1 MKVSPLTLLNNQPAF
16 WASAK
21 ELHLQWR
28 DLWPFLAFIVTAC
41 GIYGGVLAG
50 WRSPLL
56 SLYVAI
62 KLPFL
67 FLTTMA
73 IVSIFNWMLASI
85 MGAGLNY
92 RTTIFIVVASMTLAS
107 WILLSLAP
115 VALFFQLTGV
125 PHSTIDSS
133 LLYAQRCI
141 LITHIAIFS
150 IAGIA
155 GNAMLLK
162 GLRQLLSPR
171 CPPGL
176 LFLSWLTV
184 FAFVGCQLS
193 WILRPFVG
201 NPFLPIVFMRPNCL
215 EANFYE
221 FVFGQLLP
229 YLLSGGKQ

>member
-1 MKVSPLTLLNNQPAF
+1 MKLSPLTLLNNQPAF
-16 WASAK
+16 WATMK
-21 ELHLQWR
+21 ELRLQWR
-28 DLWPFLAFIVTAC
+28 DLWPFLAFIVMAC
-41 GIYGGVLAG
+41 GIYGAVLAW

-56 SLYVAI
+56 SLYVAV

-67 FLTTMA
+67 FLATMA
-73 IVSIFNWMLASI
+73 IVSIFNWMLAAI
-85 MGAGLNY
+85 MGAGLSY

-125 PHSTIDSS
+125 PHSTIDSH
-133 LLYAQRCI
+133 LLYAQRCL
-141 LITHIAIFS
+141 LITHIAIFG

-155 GNAMLLK
+155 GNAMLFK

-171 CPPGL
+171 CPRGP
-176 LFLSWLTV
+176 LFLSWLAAFT
-184 FAFVGCQLS
+184 FVGCQMG
-193 WILRPFVG
+193 WILRPWVG
-201 NPFLPIVFMRPNCL
+201 NPFLPIVFIRPNCL

-229 YLLSGGKQ
+229 YLLNGGN